1 MYSYTVRNSFTQ
13 MSYAV
18 NDFLSVSGGAQERIR
33 AIANNIQYMAVS
45 IPGPWGIAMNVMTM
59 ATQVGLAL
67 SMAFSKSK
75 ETMAEHSK
83 QILSLSEYYQKLTDE
98 IERATLGQD
107 KFDLTLRKR
116 DQLRQVAPLKAE
128 REVTDMEIARMNRN
142 IEWAKR
148 QGFDADQAD
157 VGGREAL
164 VKRRLELNDEINKL
178 ENAFKVRENALQ
190 RQLNVRDAEKAVGPA
205 RDSLEKIYK
214 QDISNRVDPA
224 AAMKRLSDL
233 ITKELPDNLKT
244 VGPDVARS
252 IVDKVNTDVRGE
264 QLANRIAGK
273 TPKEAAL
280 ENAERQLENERRR
293 RDQLEI
299 DFNKDRFL
307 APNEKIRLK
316 EVDNFID
323 TIILANKKLKREV
336 EDEKEAEK
344 ARLMQAPIPAIPPP
358 VNRNGN
364 R

>member
-1 MYSYTVRNSFTQ
+1 
-13 MSYAV
+13 
-18 NDFLSVSGGAQERIR
+18 
-33 AIANNIQYMAVS
+33 
-45 IPGPWGIAMNVMTM
+45 
-59 ATQVGLAL
+59 
-67 SMAFSKSK
+67 
-75 ETMAEHSK
+75 
-83 QILSLSEYYQKLTDE
+83 
-98 IERATLGQD
+98 
-107 KFDLTLRKR
+107 
-116 DQLRQVAPLKAE
+116 
-128 REVTDMEIARMNRN
+128 MNRN